1 MGATKTEVNM
11 FSTHS
16 QILRVNGRAIMG
28 KFGSGSEPTYFIY
41 NTRSGDITNTGK
53 RKHIVEM
60 WNTRYAYG
68 QTRTYN
74 AEG

>member
-1 MGATKTEVNM
+1 M
-11 FSTHS
+11 FNDLS

-28 KFGSGSEPTYFIY
+28 KVGAGSQPTYFIY
-41 NTRSGDITNTGK
+41 DTRDGAVTNTGK
-53 RKHIVEM
+53 RKHIVEV

-74 AEG
+74 AES

>member
-1 MGATKTEVNM
+1 M
-11 FSTHS
+11 FDSSFS

-28 KFGSGSEPTYFIY
+28 KVGAGSQPTYFIY
-41 NTRSGDITNTGK
+41 DTRSGAVTNTGK
-53 RKHIVEM
+53 RKHIVEV

-74 AEG
+74 AES

>member
-1 MGATKTEVNM
+1 M
-11 FSTHS
+11 FDSSFS

-28 KFGSGSEPTYFIY
+28 KVGSGSQPTYFIY
-41 NTRSGDITNTGK
+41 DTRSGAVTNTGK
-53 RKHIVEM
+53 RKHIVEV

-74 AEG
+74 AES